1 MIIAVTAISI
11 RKRTEYNV
19 TSSPTINWNQW
30 TTRYL
35 FFTGKG
41 GVGKTTVAS
50 TISVHLAD
58 SGKRVL
64 LVSTDPASNLGDM
77 FGMEIGQVPVQAPE
91 VPGLFLLN
99 IDPEAAADA
108 YRERVID
115 PYRDVLP
122 ADELRGL
129 EEQMSG
135 ACTVEI
141 AAFDEFTRLVSGPT
155 RDEDYDHIVFDT
167 APTGHTLRLMSLPSA
182 WSSYIEA
189 SPQGASCLGPLA
201 GLDEN
206 RKRYS
211 DTVDSLADSDQ
222 TTLVLV
228 SRPELTAIREAARAS
243 GELQGIGIRNQHLVL
258 NGRLADTRISD
269 DVADAIL
276 QRQLLAV
283 DAMPEML
290 RGLPRTEIPVIA
302 RDLRGVDSLRAIA
315 SGAAFEPVVS
325 EFSGV
330 ASVREDTKF
339 PGLRELIE
347 DLEKWGP
354 GAVMLM
360 GKGGVGKTT
369 MAAAVAVA
377 LAKRGQEVHLTT
389 TDPASHLAD
398 TLDGEVPDNLDVAH
412 IDPAVEVDKYRA
424 DVIRRAGDINNEQRA
439 LLEEDLN
446 SPCTEEIA
454 VFGAFSRS
462 LSMARNK
469 FVVLDTAPTGHTLL
483 LLDTTGA
490 YHQEM
495 MRNAGGVQGRMVTP
509 LMRLQ
514 DPDYTRV
521 LIVSLAEGTPVL
533 EAERLQADLRRA
545 GIDPYGWIMNQTYH
559 LSGTSHPTL
568 MARAELEL
576 DELERVQHELAGR
589 MWVVPWQAETPTGER
604 ELAALA
610 AS

>member
-1 MIIAVTAISI
+1 MA
-11 RKRTEYNV
+11 
-19 TSSPTINWNQW
+19 PQPPINWSTW

-50 TISVHLAD
+50 TTSVHLAD
-58 SGKRVL
+58 AGKRVL

-77 FGMEIGQVPVQAPE
+77 FGIEIGQTPVPAPG
-91 VPGLFLLN
+91 VPGLHLLN
-99 IDPEAAADA
+99 IDPESAADA
-108 YRERVID
+108 YRARVID
-115 PYRDVLP
+115 PYREILP

-141 AAFDEFTRLVSGPT
+141 AAFDEFTRLVSSPDRA

-182 WSSYIEA
+182 WSSYIQD
-189 SPQGASCLGPLA
+189 SPEGASCLGPLA

-211 DTVDSLADSDQ
+211 NTVESLADAEQ
-222 TTLVLV
+222 TTLILV
-228 SRPELTAIREAARAS
+228 ARPDLTAIREAARAS
-243 GELQGIGIRNQHLVL
+243 QELQGIGIANQHLVL
-258 NGRLADTRISD
+258 NGKLIDSGADD
-269 DVADAIL
+269 DVADAIIRR
-276 QRQLLAV
+276 QRLAI
-283 DAMPEML
+283 DAMPESL
-290 RGLPRTEIPVIA
+290 CQLPRTEIPVIA
-302 RDLRGVDSLRAIA
+302 RDLRGVESLRAIA
-315 SGAAFEPVVS
+315 NGTAFDLVGEPLDNAGSRSGGSAYPQLGS
-325 EFSGV
+325 
-330 ASVREDTKF
+330 
-339 PGLRELIE
+339 LID
-347 DLEKWGP
+347 DLEAWGP

-369 MAAAVAVA
+369 MAAAVAIG
-377 LAKRGQEVHLTT
+377 LAKRGHPVHLTT

-398 TLDGEVPDNLDVAH
+398 TLEGDLPENLDVAH
-412 IDPAVEVDKYRA
+412 IDPKVEIEKYSA
-424 DVIRRAGDINNEQRA
+424 DVIRRAGEIDDQQRA
-439 LLEEDLN
+439 LIEEDLR

-454 VFGAFSRS
+454 VFRAFSRS

-469 FVVLDTAPTGHTLL
+469 YVVLDTAPTGHTLL

-495 MRNAGGVQGRMVTP
+495 MRNAGMVQGRMVTP

-514 DPDYTRV
+514 DPEYTRV

-545 GIDPYGWIMNQTYH
+545 AIEPWGWIMNQTYH

-568 MARAELEL
+568 LARSEFERA
-576 DELERVQHELAGR
+576 ELERVQHELAER
-589 MWVVPWQAETPTGER
+589 MWVVPWQAETPAGER

-610 AS
+610 SR

>member
-1 MIIAVTAISI
+1 MTGTFNQFDWS
-11 RKRTEYNV
+11 R
-19 TSSPTINWNQW
+19 WN
-30 TTRYL
+30 TRYL

-41 GVGKTTVAS
+41 GVGKTTIAS
-50 TISVHLAD
+50 TLSVQLAD
-58 SGKRVL
+58 AGKRVL
-64 LVSTDPASNLGDM
+64 LVSTDPASNLGDT
-77 FGMEIGQVPVQAPE
+77 FGMQVGQTPLAAPDI
-91 VPGLFLLN
+91 PGLFLLN

-108 YRERVID
+108 YRSRVID
-115 PYRDVLP
+115 PYRGLLP
-122 ADELRGL
+122 EDEIRSL

-141 AAFDEFTRLVSGPT
+141 AAFDEFTQLVAGPR

-182 WSSYIEA
+182 WSSYIEN

-206 RKRYS
+206 RRRYS
-211 DTVDSLADSDQ
+211 DTVASLADAAQ

-243 GELQGIGIRNQHLVL
+243 SELKGIGIHNQHLVL
-258 NGRLADTRISD
+258 NGRLADSTQDD
-269 DVADAIL
+269 DVADAIQHR
-276 QRQLLAV
+276 QRLAV
-283 DAMPEML
+283 DAMPESL
-290 RGLPRTEIPVIA
+290 RSLPQTEIPVIA
-302 RDLRGVDSLRAIA
+302 RDLRGVEALRAIA
-315 SGAAFEPVVS
+315 SGEAFKPASSVS
-325 EFSGV
+325 ETVPEPG
-330 ASVREDTKF
+330 DTRDF
-339 PGLRELIE
+339 PRLSELID
-347 DLEKWGP
+347 DLESWGP

-369 MAAAVAVA
+369 MAAAVAVG
-377 LAKRGQEVHLTT
+377 LARRGNPVHLTT

-398 TLDGEVPDNLDVAH
+398 TLDGDLPEQLDVAH
-412 IDPAVEVDKYRA
+412 IDPAVEVEKYRS
-424 DVIRRAGDINNEQRA
+424 DVIRRAGEIDDQQRA

-454 VFGAFSRS
+454 VFRAFSRS

-495 MRNAGGVQGRMVTP
+495 MRNAGTVQGRMITP

-514 DPDYTRV
+514 NPDYTRV
-521 LIVSLAEGTPVL
+521 LIVALAEGTPVL
-533 EAERLQADLRRA
+533 EAERLQADLKRA
-545 GIDPYGWIMNQTYH
+545 GIDPWGWIINQTYH
-559 LSGTSHPTL
+559 LSGTQHPTL
-568 MARAELEL
+568 VARTHLERAELE
-576 DELERVQHELAGR
+576 RVATDLADR
-589 MWVVPWQAETPTGER
+589 IWIVPWQAETPSGETGLTS
-604 ELAALA
+604 LAGSA
-610 AS
+610 AR

>member
-1 MIIAVTAISI
+1 MSDITTA
-11 RKRTEYNV
+11 
-19 TSSPTINWNQW
+19 INWNQW
-30 TTRYL
+30 NTRYL

-64 LVSTDPASNLGDM
+64 LVSTDPASNLGDL
-77 FGMEIGQVPVQAPE
+77 FGMEIGQAPVQAPG
-91 VPGLFLLN
+91 VDGLYLLN
-99 IDPEAAADA
+99 IDPEAAAES
-108 YRERVID
+108 YRARVVD

-122 ADELRGL
+122 EDELRSL

-155 RDEDYDHIVFDT
+155 WSEGYDHIVFDT
-167 APTGHTLRLMSLPSA
+167 APTGHTLRLLSLPSA
-182 WSSYIEA
+182 WSTYIEQ

-201 GLDEN
+201 GLDDN
-206 RKRYS
+206 RTRYQN
-211 DTVDSLADSDQ
+211 TVDALADADE
-222 TTLVLV
+222 TTLILV

-243 GELQGIGIRNQHLVL
+243 QELQEIGIRNQHLVL
-258 NGRLADTRISD
+258 NGRLDEARADD
-269 DVADAIL
+269 DVADAIRR
-276 QRQLLAV
+276 RQQLAL
-283 DAMPEML
+283 DAMPESL
-290 RGLPRTEIPVIA
+290 RAMPRVEIPIIA
-302 RDLRGVDSLRAIA
+302 RDLRGIESLRAITSGSTFESTNA
-315 SGAAFEPVVS
+315 SRSETRQQGDAGAVPRL
-325 EFSGV
+325 G
-330 ASVREDTKF
+330 
-339 PGLRELIE
+339 ELID
-347 DLEKWGP
+347 DLEAWGP

-369 MAAAVAVA
+369 MAAAVAVG
-377 LAKRGQEVHLTT
+377 LAERGHPVHLTT

-398 TLDGEVPDNLDVAH
+398 TLEGDLPENLDIAH
-412 IDPAVEVDKYRA
+412 IDPAVEVEKYRA
-424 DVIRRAGDINNEQRA
+424 DVVRRAGDIDEQQRQ

-454 VFGAFSRS
+454 VFRAFSRS

-469 FVVLDTAPTGHTLL
+469 YVVLDTAPTGHTLL

-495 MRNAGGVQGRMVTP
+495 MRNSGSVQGRMITP

-533 EAERLQADLRRA
+533 EAERLQADLQRA

-559 LSGTSHPTL
+559 LSGTQHPTL
-568 MARAELEL
+568 LARAQLEYAELQ
-576 DELERVQHELAGR
+576 RVKHELSKR
-589 MWVVPWQAETPTGER
+589 MWLVPWRAETPAGAR
-604 ELAALA
+604 ELATLTAV
-610 AS
+610 

>member
-1 MIIAVTAISI
+1 MPSAI
-11 RKRTEYNV
+11 R
-19 TSSPTINWNQW
+19 INWNQW
-30 TTRYL
+30 NTRYL

-64 LVSTDPASNLGDM
+64 LVSTDPASNLGDI
-77 FGMEIGQVPVQAPE
+77 FGSDIGQVPIQAPD

-99 IDPEAAADA
+99 IDPEAAAED
-108 YRERVID
+108 YRSRVID

-122 ADELRGL
+122 EDELRGL

-182 WSSYIEA
+182 WSSYIEE

-211 DTVDSLADSDQ
+211 DTVDSLADADQ
-222 TTLVLV
+222 TTLILV

-243 GELQGIGIRNQHLVL
+243 QELQGIGIRNQHLVL
-258 NGRLADTRISD
+258 NGRLDDSPIDD
-269 DVADAIL
+269 DVADAIRYR
-276 QRQLLAV
+276 QRLAI
-283 DAMPEML
+283 DAMPESL
-290 RGLPRTEIPVIA
+290 RSLRRTEIPVIA
-302 RDLRGVDSLRAIA
+302 RDLRGIESLRAIA
-315 SGAAFEPVVS
+315 SGTAFEPF
-325 EFSGV
+325 EAAGDQLFG
-330 ASVREDTKF
+330 EDTKSDF
-339 PGLRELIE
+339 PHLSGLID
-347 DLEKWGP
+347 DLETWGP

-369 MAAAVAVA
+369 MAAAVAVG
-377 LAKRGQEVHLTT
+377 LAKRGHPVHLTT

-398 TLDGEVPDNLDVAH
+398 TLEGDVPENLDVAH
-412 IDPAVEVDKYRA
+412 IDPRVEVEKYRA
-424 DVIRRAGDINNEQRA
+424 DVIRRAGDIDDEQRA

-454 VFGAFSRS
+454 VFRAFSRS
-462 LSMARNK
+462 LSMARNR

-495 MRNAGGVQGRMVTP
+495 MRTSGTVQGRMITP

-514 DPDYTRV
+514 DPEFTRV

-545 GIDPYGWIMNQTYH
+545 DINPYGWIMNQTYH
-559 LSGTSHPTL
+559 LSGTRHPTL
-568 MARAELEL
+568 LTRARLERAELE
-576 DELERVQHELAGR
+576 RVSQELADR
-589 MWVVPWQAETPTGER
+589 MWIVPWQAETPAGER
-604 ELAALA
+604 ELAQLA
-610 AS
+610 GA